1 MATPAKF
8 ITKNVYGNELIY
20 PDNVI
25 AKLLIDLTG
34 KKTAGA
40 ADLRIIKRLG
50 YAVVVDAR
58 DYFTGKEYKR
68 VI

>member
-20 PDNVI
+20 PDNMI

-50 YAVVVDAR
+50 YEVVVDAR
-58 DYFTGKEYKR
+58 DYFTGEEYKR
-68 VI
+68 EI